1 MSDVDLLII
10 GAGPTGLG
18 AAYRAAQRGLRYLVV
33 EAQPGPGGLAAGV
46 SDQAGFTWDLGG
58 HVLHSHF
65 EHFDKALAD
74 TGVPMRAVR
83 RNGWVWIGGEL
94 VRTPIQ
100 QQLSELPTD
109 LRADAPAANLLD
121 YYRNHCGAEL
131 TERFFRPFT
140 EKMWATDL
148 ALVDHEWTSL
158 RNGSAERNVPVLK
171 LADDSEPPVVTFP
184 YPEGGTGR
192 LWEAIAS
199 RLDGDRVRHHTA
211 VRSVDTGRRRAVLSS
226 GEQVRFGSC
235 VSSMALPQLLA
246 CIDRADP
253 LAGPLAERARA
264 ELRHCETYVVG
275 LGFHGEPPPALADK
289 SWLYCPDP
297 DVAWQRATMLSNYDP
312 ANAGDGRW
320 SILFEVGRSDFRA
333 VGDDSAVRS
342 VRESARALGADLG
355 RLASV
360 WDRVVAMGYPVP
372 TLGRD
377 DLLHEADEHLISR
390 GIRSRG
396 RFGGWRYESCNQ
408 DYSWAQGVQA
418 VDAAVDGSA
427 EDAYWHPERY

>member
-1 MSDVDLLII
+1 MTDVDVLII

-18 AAYRAAQRGLRYLVV
+18 AARRAAELGLSHLVV
-33 EAQPGPGGLAAGV
+33 ETHAGPGGMAASV
-46 SDQAGFTWDLGG
+46 TDPNGFTWDLGG

-65 EHFDKALAD
+65 DHFDKALAD
-74 TGVPMRAVR
+74 TGVPMREVR
-83 RNGWVWIGGEL
+83 RNGWVWIDGEL

-109 LRADAPAANLLD
+109 LLPDAPADTLLD
-121 YYRNHCGAEL
+121 YYRNHCGADL

-140 EKMWATDL
+140 EKMWAAPLDL
-148 ALVDHEWTSL
+148 IDHEWTSL

-171 LADDSEPPVVTFP
+171 VADGSVPPVITFP

-192 LWEAIAS
+192 LWEAIAGQ
-199 RLDGDRVRHHTA
+199 LDGGRVVYGTSVH
-211 VRSVDTGRRRAVLSS
+211 SVDTARRCAVLSN
-226 GEQVRFGSC
+226 GEQVRFQEC
-235 VSSMALPQLLA
+235 VSSMPLPRL
-246 CIDRADP
+246 IDAIGHPDRF
-253 LAGPLAERARA
+253 AERAQD
-264 ELRHCETYVVG
+264 ELRYCETFVIG
-275 LGFHGEPPPALADK
+275 LGFDGEPPPALADK

-297 DVAWQRATMLSNYDP
+297 GVAWQRATMLSNYDP
-312 ANAGDGRW
+312 GNAGTGRW
-320 SILFEVGRSDFRA
+320 SVLFEVGRSDFRVVSDEDA
-333 VGDDSAVRS
+333 RRS
-342 VRESARALGADLG
+342 VRDSVRRLGADLTQ
-355 RLASV
+355 LV
-360 WDRVVAMGYPVP
+360 DQWDQVVPMGYPVP

-377 DLLHEADEHLISR
+377 ELLHEIDGFLVRH

-418 VDAAVDGSA
+418 IDAALTGAD

>member
-1 MSDVDLLII
+1 MIDVDVLII

-18 AAYRAAQRGLRYLVV
+18 AARRAAERGLSYVVV
-33 EAQPGPGGLAAGV
+33 ERQAGPGGMAASV
-46 SDQAGFTWDLGG
+46 TDPDGFTWDLGG

-65 EHFDKALAD
+65 DHFDKALAE
-74 TGVPMRAVR
+74 TGVPMREVR

-109 LRADAPAANLLD
+109 LRPDAPAANLLE

-148 ALVDHEWTSL
+148 TLVDHEWTSL

-171 LADDSEPPVVTFP
+171 LADDVVPTMVTFP

-192 LWEAIAS
+192 LWEAIAAQ
-199 RLDGDRVRHHTA
+199 LDDRCLAYGVGVQSIDADAH
-211 VRSVDTGRRRAVLSS
+211 RAVLTS
-226 GEQVRFGSC
+226 GDEVRYQAC
-235 VSSMALPQLLA
+235 VSSMPLPHLLDA
-246 CIDRADP
+246 TAGAEP
-253 LAGPLAERARA
+253 LTHRARG
-264 ELRHCETYVVG
+264 ELRACETYVVG
-275 LGFHGEPPPALADK
+275 LGFVGDAPPALADK

-297 DVAWQRATMLSNYDP
+297 GVAWQRATVLSNYDP
-312 ANAGDGRW
+312 ASAGDGRW

-333 VGDDSAVRS
+333 VSDDEATLSIRES
-342 VRESARALGADLG
+342 VRGLGAE
-355 RLASV
+355 LAAMVSM
-360 WDRVVAMGYPVP
+360 WDHVVPMGYPVP

-377 DLLHEADEHLISR
+377 ELLRDVDAFLVEH

-418 VDAAVDGSA
+418 VDAALDATA

>member
-1 MSDVDLLII
+1 MIDVDVLII

-18 AAYRAAQRGLRYLVV
+18 AARRAAERGLTYLLV
-33 EAQPGPGGLAAGV
+33 EKQDGPGGMAA
-46 SDQAGFTWDLGG
+46 SITDPNGFTWDLGG

-74 TGVPMRAVR
+74 TGVPMREVR

-109 LRADAPAANLLD
+109 LRPDAPAPNLLE
-121 YYRNHCGAEL
+121 YYRNHCGADL

-148 ALVDHEWTSL
+148 ALIDHEWTSL

-171 LADDSEPPVVTFP
+171 VADNVEPPVVTFP

-192 LWEAIAS
+192 LWDAIADQ
-199 RLDGDRVRHHTA
+199 LDDDRVVYGTA
-211 VRSVDTGRRRAVLSS
+211 VQFVDADRRHAVLAN
-226 GEQVRFGSC
+226 GERVRYQHC
-235 VSSMALPQLLA
+235 VSSMPLPHLVDA
-246 CIDRADP
+246 IGDSGRFADRA
-253 LAGPLAERARA
+253 RT
-264 ELRHCETYVVG
+264 ELQACETYVVG
-275 LGFHGEPPPALADK
+275 LGFNGEPPPALADK

-333 VGDDSAVRS
+333 VSDDEATLSVRDSVRS
-342 VRESARALGADLG
+342 LGADLAQ
-355 RLASV
+355 LASM
-360 WDRVVAMGYPVP
+360 WDHVVPMGYPVP

-377 DLLHEADEHLISR
+377 DLLRDLDAFLLER

-418 VDAAVDGSA
+418 VDAAIDASA